1 MATPT
6 TAPSPE
12 TPITIKITLNSG
24 ENRRIKLPL
33 RELGANTL
41 PGKVGF
47 MSHQPCPRTSPQQ
60 VFNKIVD
67 QEATSLSTSLHLPY
81 TYLHSL
87 QLRSLLQIP
96 SNQTVTFE
104 RYSDSA
110 SAYINLDSNNPA
122 VYKQLYR
129 AAKAKLK
136 LRIRANISTIPTE
149 PVTSVAPPVLPM
161 PEHHLTPYCYVP
173 PMNPDPLKLGSL
185 ESLQQKPSPLTFP
198 APQPLPQT
206 CHTAPVPMPTSNTKT
221 ALLDSMGIAPKVVS
235 KNENVSQPL
244 HSLSSRE
251 QFYAELASLSSKDS
265 KQTLRSVPQPMSVPT
280 TTFTI
285 CCNHCDAAIPDA
297 HYHCSRCDDGDFD
310 LCESC
315 YNKSI
320 RCHGDDHWLVKRGVK
335 NGKVTSSFTETVT
348 PKATL
353 AAFFERE
360 KTHQP
365 TESQKEVPGAFSQEI
380 KEAFQQPMDES
391 RTCNSCIGRKYLASH
406 NYHHTNEDRF

>member
-12 TPITIKITLNSG
+12 TPITIKVTLSSG

-41 PGKVGF
+41 PDKVCF
-47 MSHQPCPRTSPQQ
+47 MSHQPCRGQ
-60 VFNKIVD
+60 VLIKTVD
-67 QEATSLSTSLHLPY
+67 QEPTSLSTSLHLPY

-87 QLRSLLQIP
+87 QLRTLLQIP
-96 SNQTVTFE
+96 SNQNVTFE

-110 SAYINLDSNNPA
+110 SAYIKLDSNNPA

-136 LRIRANISTIPTE
+136 LRIRANVSTIPTE
-149 PVTSVAPPVLPM
+149 PATSVPPPVLPM

-173 PMNPDPLKLGSL
+173 PMNPDPLKSASL
-185 ESLQQKPSPLTFP
+185 ESLKQKPSPQTFP
-198 APQPLPQT
+198 SPQHVPHTCGAAPI
-206 CHTAPVPMPTSNTKT
+206 PVPISSSKD
-221 ALLDSMGIAPKVVS
+221 ALLESMGHALKVVS
-235 KNENVSQPL
+235 KKEDIPQPPRYI
-244 HSLSSRE
+244 SSRE

-280 TTFTI
+280 TSFTI

-297 HYHCSRCDDGDFD
+297 HYHCSKCDDGDFD

-335 NGKVTSSFTETVT
+335 NGKVTSSFTEIVA

-360 KTHQP
+360 KNHQP
-365 TESQKEVPGAFSQEI
+365 TEPQKEVPGAFSQEL
-380 KEAFQQPMDES
+380 KEAFKQPMDES
-391 RTCNSCIGRKYLASH
+391 RTCNSCIGRK
-406 NYHHTNEDRF
+406 

>member
-1 MATPT
+1 M
-6 TAPSPE
+6 
-12 TPITIKITLNSG
+12 
-24 ENRRIKLPL
+24 
-33 RELGANTL
+33 
-41 PGKVGF
+41 GK
-47 MSHQPCPRTSPQQ
+47 P
-60 VFNKIVD
+60 
-67 QEATSLSTSLHLPY
+67 TSLSTSLHLPY
-81 TYLHSL
+81 AYLHSL

-110 SAYINLDSNNPA
+110 SAYVKLDSNNPA

-136 LRIRANISTIPTE
+136 LRIRANLSTIPTE
-149 PVTSVAPPVLPM
+149 PVTSVASPVLPM

-173 PMNPDPLKLGSL
+173 PMNPDPLKSASL
-185 ESLQQKPSPLTFP
+185 ESLKQKSSTQTFSSPQQLPHTSPAAPIPVPISSSKEALLEAMGLAPKFVSKIETG
-198 APQPLPQT
+198 PQPPRQ
-206 CHTAPVPMPTSNTKT
+206 V
-221 ALLDSMGIAPKVVS
+221 
-235 KNENVSQPL
+235 
-244 HSLSSRE
+244 SSRE
-251 QFYAELASLSSKDS
+251 QFYAELASLSSQDS
-265 KQTLRSVPQPMSVPT
+265 KQTLRSMPQPLSVPT
-280 TTFTI
+280 TSFTI

-297 HYHCSRCDDGDFD
+297 HYHCSKCDDGDFD

-315 YNKSI
+315 YHKSI

-335 NGKVTSSFTETVT
+335 NGKVTSSITETVA

-365 TESQKEVPGAFSQEI
+365 AEPEKEVPGAFSQEI

-391 RTCNSCIGRKYLASH
+391 RTCNSCIGREYFAPL
-406 NYHHTNEDRF
+406 YYRHTNEDRF